1 MFTFYYMD
9 LIIKPNIIK
18 NYKNYKKKFFKKC
31 YMIKK
36 IKNIFIYY

>member
-18 NYKNYKKKFFKKC
+18 NYKNYKKKIFL
-31 YMIKK
+31 
-36 IKNIFIYY
+36 KNVI